1 MYQIENTEIPP
12 HPPTREGTY
21 VRPASD
27 TYVTPSDTYT
37 TPREES
43 FQERENHQYE
53 DLETYSNLRHTNSEN
68 S

>member
-21 VRPASD
+21 VTPA
-27 TYVTPSDTYT
+27 SDTYT

-43 FQERENHQYE
+43 LLERENHQYE
-53 DLETYSNLRHTNSEN
+53 DLEAYSNLRHTNSEN